1 MAQSY
6 IEFTRVQQ
14 VRVPLKKKINTQEFI
29 YYMNGE
35 DNMFDD
41 EDIFDFDNEEIVE
54 EEYSFTNH
62 DCKLVIDDKMVY
74 EFKSPWVI
82 GTLFKIK

>member
-1 MAQSY
+1 MVQSY

-14 VRVPLKKKINTQEFI
+14 VRVPLKKKINYQQFI

-54 EEYSFTNH
+54 EEYSFANH
-62 DCKLVIDDKMVY
+62 DCKLVVDDKMVY

>member
-14 VRVPLKKKINTQEFI
+14 VRVPIKKNIKVYQFKD
-29 YYMNGE
+29 YMNGDE
-35 DNMFDD
+35 NMYDD
-41 EDIFDFDNEEIVE
+41 DDIFDFDNEEIVE
-54 EEYSFTNH
+54 EEHSFANH
-62 DCKLVIDDKMVY
+62 DCKLVVDDKMVY
-74 EFKSPWVI
+74 EFKSPYVL

>member
-14 VRVPLKKKINTQEFI
+14 VRVPLKKKINTQQFI

-54 EEYSFTNH
+54 EEYSFANH
-62 DCKLVIDDKMVY
+62 DCKLVVDDKMVY